1 MRERKNIMNRKT
13 SISLLIVLSILSPLF
28 SNIVFSFV
36 DQKGDKTYI
45 VDRTGERW
53 DITQA
58 KSIGFKPEGF
68 QYGIGRNAFTT
79 LDDKDVG
86 DKTDS
91 LSPGLRVI
99 GVSDGS
105 DTQAYS
111 VRKLVRHEIAN
122 VTLGSRPIA
131 AGY

>member
-68 QYGIGRNAFTT
+68 
-79 LDDKDVG
+79 
-86 DKTDS
+86 
-91 LSPGLRVI
+91 
-99 GVSDGS
+99 
-105 DTQAYS
+105 
-111 VRKLVRHEIAN
+111 
-122 VTLGSRPIA
+122 
-131 AGY
+131 